1 MAEVYRAPMRSR
13 RDGLDPQA
21 ALERALGRGLV
32 GFGEAGVD
40 GPAALERL
48 ARRVERFAAVPDGS
62 FVWTRDTDGRYR
74 LGGGGGGYRHRV
86 GQRFAAVPEG
96 SFVGARDPAGRYRLG
111 RVDGPYRYDDDPAA
125 VDVDLVHVRPCV
137 WVADAVSEA
146 DVPAAV
152 VATFGRGG
160 RNFQRTHDPDVG
172 AQTARLWATLGKR
185 G

>member
-74 LGGGGGGYRHRV
+74 LG
-86 GQRFAAVPEG
+86 
-96 SFVGARDPAGRYRLG
+96 

-160 RNFQRTHDPDVG
+160 RSFQRTHDPDVG
-172 AQTARLWATLGKR
+172 AQTARLWAALAESA
-185 G
+185 

>member
-74 LGGGGGGYRHRV
+74 LG
-86 GQRFAAVPEG
+86 
-96 SFVGARDPAGRYRLG
+96 

-172 AQTARLWATLGKR
+172 AQTARLWAALAESA
-185 G
+185 

>member
-62 FVWTRDTDGRYR
+62 FVWTRDTD
-74 LGGGGGGYRHRV
+74 
-86 GQRFAAVPEG
+86 
-96 SFVGARDPAGRYRLG
+96 GRYRLG